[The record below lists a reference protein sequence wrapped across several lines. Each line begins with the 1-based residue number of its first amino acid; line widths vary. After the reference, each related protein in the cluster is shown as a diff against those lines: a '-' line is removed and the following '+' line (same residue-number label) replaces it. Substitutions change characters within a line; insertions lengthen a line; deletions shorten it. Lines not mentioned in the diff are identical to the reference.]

1 MNRKPLSNQEFTALR
16 DYIYRKAGIFFTE
29 KNRFIL
35 EMRIEEILA
44 ETG

>member
-29 KNRFIL
+29 SGNTVTDCMAL
-35 EMRIEEILA
+35 EEIA
-44 ETG
+44 G